1 MLLPLPLYLE
11 ALKVFAFKCFKGIM
25 QIHIIKG
32 FFMKKTRNRKITK
45 KQMTA
50 RININLIARID
61 TYIEGMNLKGL
72 SIKKVDIIERA
83 LFEYMEKLENEK

>member
-1 MLLPLPLYLE
+1 
-11 ALKVFAFKCFKGIM
+11 
-25 QIHIIKG
+25 
-32 FFMKKTRNRKITK
+32 MKKTRNRKITK